1 MATKEEISKEMTIA
15 DIFSK
20 FPIHNQ
26 KLAQA
31 ITNAGLH
38 CTSCSASTWETL
50 EGGMLGHGMSKKEID
65 ELVRKLN
72 EIISEEIDTSTITL
86 TERAAKKFIEIAIED
101 GKEGYALRFGDT
113 AGGCSGFE
121 YILEFEEKAES
132 DDEVF
137 ECHGV
142 KILVKKG
149 MVKRLRGSVI
159 DFSDGLHGSGFKISN
174 PNVKSSCGC
183 GKSQGY

>member
-1 MATKEEISKEMTIA
+1 MAQKQEISPQMTIA
-15 DIFSK
+15 DIFTK
-20 FPIHNQ
+20 FPQHSQ

-50 EGGMLGHGMSKKEID
+50 EGGMMGHGMNKDDID
-65 ELVRKLN
+65 SLVAKLN
-72 EIISEEIDTSTITL
+72 AIISEQIDTSTITL
-86 TERAAKKFIEIAIED
+86 TERAAKKFIEIAEED
-101 GKEGYALRFGDT
+101 GLASSCLRFGDT

-121 YILEFEEKAES
+121 YILDFEEKAAP

-137 ECHGV
+137 ESNGV
-142 KILVKKG
+142 TILVKKG

-159 DFSDGLHGSGFKISN
+159 DFTDGLHGAGFKISN